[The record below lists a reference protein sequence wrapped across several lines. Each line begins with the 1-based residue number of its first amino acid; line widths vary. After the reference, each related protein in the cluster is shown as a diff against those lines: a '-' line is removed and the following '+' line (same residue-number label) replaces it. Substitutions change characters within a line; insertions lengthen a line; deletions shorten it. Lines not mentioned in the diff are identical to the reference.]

1 MCNHLRALPRA
12 TEYGS
17 VAARGGRQGQRD
29 FLSMPFAPSIVSR
42 KGIESLSCSAVRGPE
57 LPAYS
62 EFSYVSGG
70 QLNGAARHSKS
81 RSSSASLQNIA
92 VAVREYVRRSWD
104 RRAGDSALWV

>member
-42 KGIESLSCSAVRGPE
+42 KGIESLSCSAVRGAGTACVFWI
-57 LPAYS
+57 LIRIWRATKW
-62 EFSYVSGG
+62 G
-70 QLNGAARHSKS
+70 GAALQVKIILGFFAKYRGSGSWIRPAFVRSKG
-81 RSSSASLQNIA
+81 RRFSAVS
-92 VAVREYVRRSWD
+92 
-104 RRAGDSALWV
+104 